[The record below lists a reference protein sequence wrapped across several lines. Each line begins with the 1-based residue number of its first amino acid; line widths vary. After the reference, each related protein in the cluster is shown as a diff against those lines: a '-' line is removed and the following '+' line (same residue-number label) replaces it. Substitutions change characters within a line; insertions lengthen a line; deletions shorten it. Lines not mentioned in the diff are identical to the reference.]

1 MTGLVEVN
9 CALCGS
15 SAKIPQFTT
24 RDGHHLARC
33 RECGF
38 QFYSPRPQSGR
49 IEAYYHGQ
57 EFYEKVNITAVEI
70 VMDILAYLG
79 MKPGTLL
86 DVGCGVG
93 ALVALARKKGWDAV
107 GIDPSP
113 KAVELAKQVLDL
125 EIRQAYLQ
133 DADLEPESFDVIV
146 LLAVLEHAFEPVAVM
161 NHVRRFLKPGGR
173 VIFSTPN
180 LDNLTYHLMRAK
192 PEYDWFIK
200 EHINH
205 FTITTHRALLEKT
218 GFMQPEF
225 HMCGHFA
232 IEKADEGTKLL
243 PTATFPR
250 AARKLFAESLEPVAQ
265 RQYHKSSA
273 DLSDSE
279 LLDIIA
285 QQAAAWNLEQGEYS
299 LSDAVY
305 VSAHKPHA

>member
-1 MTGLVEVN
+1 MTELVEVN

-15 SAKIPQFTT
+15 AAKIPVFTT
-24 RDGHHLARC
+24 SGGHHLSRC
-33 RECGF
+33 GECGF
-38 QFYSPRPQSGR
+38 QFYSPRPMSDR

-70 VMDILAYLG
+70 VMDILAYLNLA
-79 MKPGTLL
+79 PGRLL

-93 ALVALARKKGWDAV
+93 ALVSLANKKGWDAV

-125 EIRQAYLQ
+125 EIQQTYLH
-133 DADLEPESFDVIV
+133 DAGFAPESFDVVV
-146 LLAVLEHAFEPVAVM
+146 LLAVLEHAFDPVSIM
-161 NHVRRFLKPGGR
+161 KHVCTFLKPGGH

-180 LDNLTYHLMRAK
+180 LDNVTYHLMHAK

-205 FTITTHRALLEKT
+205 FTIGTHRTLLEKT
-218 GFMQPEF
+218 GFAEPKF

-232 IEKADEGTKLL
+232 IEKAGQGTRLL
-243 PTATFPR
+243 PTETFPR
-250 AARKLFAESLEPVAQ
+250 AARKLFGESLEPAAQ
-265 RQYHKSSA
+265 NLYGKTAASLT
-273 DLSDSE
+273 DGE
-279 LLDIIA
+279 LNEIMA
-285 QQAAAWNLEQGEYS
+285 KQAAIWDLKQGEYS